1 MAKNES
7 YAVSETDASGRDR
20 AGMPQAGA
28 QGRPVVSSY
37 FSMLQEILAQASEG
51 DKVIYQ
57 DAVIK
62 ELLKDAGFTGFLLS
76 RIVKEMKDVSI
87 EEFCAYTGACR
98 ENAFKLKGEAAEY
111 GTSSTKTVRLDFV
124 LEYAQA
130 SERLLRIN
138 IEPQASQQSYSESRA
153 ESYSLVARAVYN
165 ACLAMATE
173 LQTAEQYHA
182 IRKVYSIWICYKRP
196 VPDVREPVIS
206 YSIKPDEDYPYAG
219 GGTVKIPRRKFD
231 DGDLLGVVLL
241 SMPDIE
247 AAVRQGRSTSKFAV
261 ETLGELCYLLSGG
274 IARNERE
281 AFMRQKGIIREG
293 VNNMA
298 EALSLEERM
307 MAAAERLVEKQVA
320 EQVEKQ
326 VAEQVEKQV
335 AEQVEK
341 QVADS
346 IIEIGREFHLSAPEI
361 VARLGKKLSISEDKA
376 LQLYHDRM

>member
-1 MAKNES
+1 M
-7 YAVSETDASGRDR
+7 T
-20 AGMPQAGA
+20 
-28 QGRPVVSSY
+28 
-37 FSMLQEILAQASEG
+37 
-51 DKVIYQ
+51 
-57 DAVIK
+57 
-62 ELLKDAGFTGFLLS
+62 
-76 RIVKEMKDVSI
+76 
-87 EEFCAYTGACR
+87 
-98 ENAFKLKGEAAEY
+98 
-111 GTSSTKTVRLDFV
+111 
-124 LEYAQA
+124 
-130 SERLLRIN
+130 
-138 IEPQASQQSYSESRA
+138 
-153 ESYSLVARAVYN
+153 
-165 ACLAMATE
+165 ATC
-173 LQTAEQYHA
+173 
-182 IRKVYSIWICYKRP
+182 W
-196 VPDVREPVIS
+196 
-206 YSIKPDEDYPYAG
+206 
-219 GGTVKIPRRKFD
+219 
-231 DGDLLGVVLL
+231 GVVLL

-247 AAVRQGRSTSKFAV
+247 AAVRHGRSTSKFAA

-320 EQVEKQ
+320 EQVEKR

-335 AEQVEK
+335 AERVEK

>member
-1 MAKNES
+1 M
-7 YAVSETDASGRDR
+7 
-20 AGMPQAGA
+20 
-28 QGRPVVSSY
+28 
-37 FSMLQEILAQASEG
+37 
-51 DKVIYQ
+51 
-57 DAVIK
+57 
-62 ELLKDAGFTGFLLS
+62 
-76 RIVKEMKDVSI
+76 
-87 EEFCAYTGACR
+87 
-98 ENAFKLKGEAAEY
+98 
-111 GTSSTKTVRLDFV
+111 
-124 LEYAQA
+124 
-130 SERLLRIN
+130 
-138 IEPQASQQSYSESRA
+138 
-153 ESYSLVARAVYN
+153 
-165 ACLAMATE
+165 
-173 LQTAEQYHA
+173 
-182 IRKVYSIWICYKRP
+182 YSIWICYKRP

-231 DGDLLGVVLL
+231 DGD
-241 SMPDIE
+241 
-247 AAVRQGRSTSKFAV
+247 
-261 ETLGELCYLLSGG
+261 LCYLLSGG

-326 VAEQVEKQV
+326 VAER
-335 AEQVEK
+335 VEK

>member
-20 AGMPQAGA
+20 AGMPHAGA

-37 FSMLQEILAQASEG
+37 FSALQEILAQASEG

-231 DGDLLGVVLL
+231 DGDL
-241 SMPDIE
+241 
-247 AAVRQGRSTSKFAV
+247 
-261 ETLGELCYLLSGG
+261 CYLLSGG

-307 MAAAERLVEKQVA
+307 MAAAERLVEKRVA

-326 VAEQVEKQV
+326 VAER
-335 AEQVEK
+335 VEK